1 MMSGLVTLFVMFI
14 SFLLLPVRT
23 LIKIGPE
30 GRNKINRKDLFW
42 LVVYSVT
49 GILTMKAFALYL
61 VAMRLI

>member
-14 SFLLLPVRT
+14 SFLLLPVWT
-23 LIKIGPE
+23 LVKIGPE

-42 LVVYSVT
+42 LVIYSVT
-49 GILTMKAFALYL
+49 GIMTMKAFALYL